1 METQSSTSGS
11 QSTNHN
17 RQVTIKIDFWSVV
30 KLLIFLLLI
39 VVFYLIRDIVLLLL
53 IAIIIALI
61 FVPLVDFLEKKKVSR
76 LLTTVLI
83 YLFILVVIVG
93 LVIPAVPV
101 LSHEVNALL
110 QRLPDYYDKINQY
123 FSISNKSWGEVTRN
137 FLINWISAPGTVT
150 KGLFGVVGTV
160 FGWILVVVLIF
171 VISFYLTLQ
180 KQALKEIFKK
190 IMPSR
195 YHHAM
200 ERMADLIQKDV
211 GGWVRGLLIGAL
223 VVGVLSYIGLLAVGI
238 KFALLLAVLAALG
251 ELIPWI
257 GQWVVAIFTI
267 LVALVQS
274 PIQALIIAVYYLFIQ
289 QIQGNFISPKLMQRL
304 VGLNPLLVIIAIL
317 IGSKLAGMAGLI
329 LAVPILT
336 IVIILVKEY
345 LHIKQEKLL
354 DKS

>member
-1 METQSSTSGS
+1 MENQSSTSAS
-11 QSTNHN
+11 QPTNHN
-17 RQVTIKIDFWSVV
+17 RRVTIKIDFWSVV

-39 VVFYLIRDIVLLLL
+39 VVFYLIRDIILLLL

-61 FVPLVDFLEKKKVSR
+61 FVPLVDFLEKKKISR
-76 LLTTVLI
+76 LLTTILI

-93 LVIPAVPV
+93 LAIPLAPV
-101 LSHEVNALL
+101 LSHEINALL
-110 QRLPDYYDKINQY
+110 QKLPDYYDKINQY
-123 FSISNKSWGEVTRN
+123 FSISNKSWDQITKN
-137 FLINWISAPGTVT
+137 FLINWISSPGVAT
-150 KGLFGVVGTV
+150 KGFFSVLGTV
-160 FGWILVVVLIF
+160 FGWILVAVLIF

-200 ERMADLIQKDV
+200 ERMTDLIQRDI
-211 GGWVRGLLIGAL
+211 GGWARGLLIGAL
-223 VVGVLSYIGLLAVGI
+223 VVGVLNYIGLLAVGI
-238 KFALLLAVLAALG
+238 RFALLLAVLGALG
-251 ELIPWI
+251 EMIPWV
-257 GQWVVAIFTI
+257 GTWVVSIFTI

-274 PIQALIIAVYYLFIQ
+274 PLQALIIAIYYLLVQ
-289 QIQGNFISPKLMQRL
+289 QIQGNFITPKLMQRF

-317 IGSKLAGMAGLI
+317 IGSKLAGIAGLI

-336 IVIILVKEY
+336 IIIILVKEY